1 MPLAPAYLYYRKK
14 PLTGDIEGPIVSV
27 DTKETQVTDLEN
39 KLIVV
44 VKIMT
49 KELNE
54 IRARDGVP
62 YNSWGNKASVSEYYF
77 DKVVRSGF
85 SVLREAQGDVDLY
98 VDGDGWET
106 FEKLVA
112 KEPR

>member
-1 MPLAPAYLYYRKK
+1 M
-14 PLTGDIEGPIVSV
+14 
-27 DTKETQVTDLEN
+27 TDLEK

-85 SVLREAQGDVDLY
+85 SVLREVQDPVDLY
-98 VDGDGWET
+98 IDGDGWET